1 MKKQFVITGI
11 IVLWGMMNLT
21 PSNAEDSLPASSP
34 VTTSPPPTPT
44 QTPSSPL
51 SLDYTKITEIID
63 LLKKQIE
70 ESEKQIKKTQEINQ
84 SITGNRIQKPTIG
97 EKPAQN
103 TAGSKEGK
111 SFFLEDSYF
120 IYPTPQKYYAHIN
133 HGTLETSILT
143 INTEE
148 KRLGHWTAPILHR
161 IISKRLKYHAIV
173 AKAVSLQAIQEAEKR
188 FTYIVD
194 LVNNINKTKDLR
206 EVSELQTRIR
216 NMSAMLQNEFA
227 KLEMVKSLSNDEM
240 ALIDIQKRKR
250 YGFIVNHKH
259 ERMVSIKF

>member
-11 IVLWGMMNLT
+11 IVLLAMLNLT
-21 PSNAEDSLPASSP
+21 RSNAEVKVVFEPAPTPSP
-34 VTTSPPPTPT
+34 SFPT

-70 ESEKQIKKTQEINQ
+70 ENEKQIKKTQEINQ

-103 TAGSKEGK
+103 TAGQKKDK

-120 IYPTPQKYYAHIN
+120 IYPTPRRYYTGIH
-133 HGTLETSILT
+133 HGVLETSILT
-143 INTEE
+143 INKEE
-148 KRLGHWTAPILHR
+148 KRIGYWTPRILHSA
-161 IISKRLKYHAIV
+161 ISKRLKYNAIV

-188 FTYIVD
+188 FTYILD

-250 YGFIVNHKH
+250 YGFIVDHKNKN
-259 ERMVSIKF
+259 MVSIRF